1 MVLLRFLSK
10 GNVLSLF
17 LFQEKQL
24 KCDKCGKLFKR
35 NSELV
40 RHKAT
45 HSDARPHV
53 CGKCGTAYK
62 RRTHL
67 SRHELSAHNV
77 APTANGRRVR
87 RLKLDDTGALV
98 PAADKS
104 KQDTQPIAAD
114 EANAYFMMTVPD
126 GVEIHMPNEEMVQ
139 IYGVDGLS
147 CGGGGDE
154 LQEFNIVDQ
163 LVSSLMPGKDVQ
175 VGECSYN
182 GFGAGVP
189 LSGDGGGINVDRNAD
204 IPLSSN
210 EYLKTYQYMV
220 LNKR

>member
-1 MVLLRFLSK
+1 MQVLCHF
-10 GNVLSLF
+10 VC
-17 LFQEKQL
+17 QEKQQ

-53 CGKCGTAYK
+53 CGKCGMAYK

-77 APTANGRRVR
+77 APAANRRRVR
-87 RLKLDDTGALV
+87 RLKLDDAGALV
-98 PAADKS
+98 AAADKS
-104 KQDTQPIAAD
+104 KEDTQPSTGD
-114 EANAYFMMTVPD
+114 AYFMMTVPD
-126 GVEIHMPNEEMVQ
+126 GVEAKDVIQIHMPNEEMIQ
-139 IYGVDGLS
+139 IYGV
-147 CGGGGDE
+147 GGGGDE
-154 LQEFNIVDQ
+154 LQEFNMVDQ

-182 GFGAGVP
+182 EFGATYQEAAVP
-189 LSGDGGGINVDRNAD
+189 LSGDGGGVNVDRNVV
-204 IPLSSN
+204 IPVSSN
-210 EYLKTYQYMV
+210 EYLKSYQYMV
-220 LNKR
+220 LDKR